1 MDSGLFRKENKG
13 SDELPLSAGSI
24 STTAVATS
32 RLLQPHLVIT
42 PKRTTAS
49 VAVRGSMSISVSN
62 AIGDGPSTSPDAG
75 LEARRSRTGLNYL
88 LEFKRASSSSF
99 DLPESANKDTQ
110 MLSFAKEIIITALAE
125 LGALGGYVLKPI
137 QRRTTEVSKVK
148 LDCLVFQA
156 FLESR
161 PRRFESISG
170 LGIEG

>member
-1 MDSGLFRKENKG
+1 M
-13 SDELPLSAGSI
+13 
-24 STTAVATS
+24 
-32 RLLQPHLVIT
+32 
-42 PKRTTAS
+42 
-49 VAVRGSMSISVSN
+49 SN

-137 QRRTTEVSKVK
+137 QRRTTEVNKAPFV
-148 LDCLVFQA
+148 VGF
-156 FLESR
+156 SR
-161 PRRFESISG
+161 PI
-170 LGIEG
+170 LGAGRDSWKV